1 MEVLKVM
8 CFQSIDESITQ
19 TVEETLLL
27 LLIDVHVI
35 GSVAG

>member
-8 CFQSIDESITQ
+8 CFQSLDESITQ

-27 LLIDVHVI
+27 LIDVHVV

>member
-27 LLIDVHVI
+27 LIDVHVV